1 MKNSIFLLIGFF
13 LFNTSIAQVSVGC
26 SVSPTNLYVT
36 KIKDSEFDYLKN
48 TTTSFIV
55 PEQLDFEKT
64 KNLISSI
71 WTFNDII
78 FIPHDEY
85 NEDDYVIAENTI
97 IRIHNDSYSLE
108 KTTLGKGTRTI
119 NSWYVLKFEMISY
132 PSVRINKKGKK
143 DEEIFRVADVFF
155 TQSILNRYKNSPA
168 YNKKK
173 TKGISNEPDYY
184 NFDYGYIKNYF
195 QTLNDKLN
203 KKEQLNVRKGIE
215 NEEKLKGLKNQTL
228 YVPDWIL
235 KTSNAFTGGLGK
247 IREPKELFGKY
258 EYPYKMISYNDLN
271 DKILNGEKFYYLM
284 HSQFNEYK
292 LLSVIDSV
300 TGEMIYLIENKGYSI
315 KSSDIKDIN
324 KLIK

>member
-1 MKNSIFLLIGFF
+1 MKKHLLLFLSLFF
-13 LFNTSIAQVSVGC
+13 FNTVISQVSVGC
-26 SVSPTNLYVT
+26 SVSPTNLYVS

-48 TTTSFIV
+48 TTTYFVV
-55 PEQLDFEKT
+55 PKALDYDKS

-71 WTFNDII
+71 WTFNDIV
-78 FIPHDEY
+78 FIPQDEY
-85 NEDDYVIAENTI
+85 NEDDYMVAKNTI

-203 KKEQLNVRKGIE
+203 KKEMLNVRDGIE
-215 NEEKLKGLKNQTL
+215 NTEKLKTLKEQTL

-235 KTSNAFTGGLGK
+235 KSSNALTGGLGK
-247 IREPKELFGKY
+247 IREPEDIFGKY
-258 EYPYKMISYNDLN
+258 EYPYEMISYKDLN
-271 DKILNGEKFYYLM
+271 DKILSGEKFYYLM

-292 LLSVIDSV
+292 LLSIIDSV
-300 TGEMIYLIENKGYSI
+300 TGEMIFLVENKGYSI
-315 KSSDIKDIN
+315 KSSDIKDI
-324 KLIK
+324 IKEIE